1 MRRTLLA
8 LGALVA
14 LGLVQ
19 SEAVE
24 ARQDP
29 QPATIRGLVYDST
42 TFLPLAGARVAIMGV
57 SDLSLA
63 ADTDETGQ
71 FELEGVP
78 PGEHW
83 LSFFHPKLQTLG
95 LSPAAQQLD
104 LAPGSVE
111 QVVLAVPSMETA
123 ISGWCALEPGYGGTV
138 DVGGI
143 VVDSLT
149 GVPLPSTRVFLEE
162 KGRDIHGERGTTR
175 TDTTDA
181 AGRYAFCNLPSREE
195 AEISAV
201 FGKNKGEAEP
211 VRLNLDSEGVVH
223 DIWLRLTEAV
233 SIGGVVKDM
242 STGAPIPGAEVVVVG
257 TGQWGISD
265 NDGKFAFTEIP
276 PGRHILRTD
285 HIAYRP
291 RADSI
296 TVFNRE
302 SVGLELLM
310 SSQAIALS
318 PLIVTGRSRNGP
330 MGDVRTM
337 GTRFDGMTRDE
348 VDAIL
353 PRSRDVP
360 SLLRNARMPSFHIRE
375 VTYKTGLGWEQGV
388 CIEATRRPSRNSYGC
403 NMITVYVN
411 DVELP
416 AADLFLQDMDPNT
429 IDRFQFI
436 PALEAMA
443 IYGDRG
449 RYGVL
454 LLYLR

>member
-1 MRRTLLA
+1 MRRIPFALGAALA
-8 LGALVA
+8 LGLMQPH
-14 LGLVQ
+14 G
-19 SEAVE
+19 VE

-29 QPATIRGLVYDST
+29 QPATIRGFVYDST
-42 TFLPLAGARVAIMGV
+42 THLPLAGARVAIMGV
-57 SDLSLA
+57 SDLSLFS
-63 ADTDETGQ
+63 DTDETGQ
-71 FELEGVP
+71 FELTDVP

-104 LAPGSVE
+104 LGPGDVE
-111 QVVLAVPSMETA
+111 QVTLAVPSMETA
-123 ISGWCALEPGYGGTV
+123 ISGWCALEPGFGGTV

-149 GVPLPSTRVFLEE
+149 GVPLPSTRVFLKEL
-162 KGRDIHGERGTTR
+162 GRDIHGENGTTR

-181 AGRYAFCNLPSREE
+181 AGRYAFCNLPSREA

-201 FGKNKGEAEP
+201 FGKNENDAEP
-211 VRLNLDSEGVVH
+211 VTLGPDLEGVVH

-242 STGAPIPGAEVVVVG
+242 STGEPIPGTEVVVVG
-257 TGQWGISD
+257 TGEWGITD
-265 NDGKFAFTEIP
+265 NDGKFAFTDIP
-276 PGRHILRTD
+276 PGRHILQTD

-291 RADSI
+291 RTDSI

-302 SVGLELLM
+302 SVGLELLL

-318 PLIVTGRSRNGP
+318 PLIVTGRARNGP

-337 GTRFDGMTRDE
+337 GTRFDGMTREE

-360 SLLRNARMPSFHIRE
+360 SLLRNARMPSFSIRE
-375 VTYKTGLGWEQGV
+375 VTYKTGLGWERGV
-388 CIEATRRPSRNSYGC
+388 CIEATRRPTRNSFQC

-443 IYGDRG
+443 LYGDRG